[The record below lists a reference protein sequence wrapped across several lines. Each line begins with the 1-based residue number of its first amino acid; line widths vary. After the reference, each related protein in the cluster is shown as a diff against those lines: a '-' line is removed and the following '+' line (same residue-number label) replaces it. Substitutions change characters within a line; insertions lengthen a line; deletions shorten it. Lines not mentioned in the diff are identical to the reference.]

1 MSAESDNVVASI
13 RGHYPF
19 PWQQVVFPNG
29 EIKLIDAAGK
39 EVALFSITALVV
51 SVTEHM
57 ASK

>member
-1 MSAESDNVVASI
+1 MIEQDNNVVGKVRSDF
-13 RGHYPF
+13 PF
-19 PWQQVVFPNG
+19 PWRQIVFPNG

-39 EVALFSITALVV
+39 EVAIFSITALVV

>member
-1 MSAESDNVVASI
+1 MSAEGDNVVASI
-13 RGHYPF
+13 RDHYPF
-19 PWQQVVFPNG
+19 PWRQVVFPNG

-57 ASK
+57 AGK

>member
-1 MSAESDNVVASI
+1 MSAESDNVVGNVRSL
-13 RGHYPF
+13 HPF
-19 PWQQVVFPNG
+19 PWRQIVFPNG